1 MGILDFP
8 RPCNCGDIGCT
19 HCVVN
24 STMFSLIKKAWDYNW
39 KSLSIDN
46 FWNSVPHEKKTLIIS
61 KLKNSVSEE
70 NRHEFLIRNSL
81 SKENRKF
88 LIDTFNCKLES
99 GKFVFHQNKQ
109 IPIRYIPFVIREA
122 SEEEFK
128 YEETTLGRELD
139 ENNIPLEELKKINQ
153 LQGGQNYGSYRKTK
167 TGKIMK
173 KKLHLELLS
182 EYNKTNQ
189 IDNSISYKKEIL
201 REKEPGIGLQD
212 YGVTYW
218 TPDKERFYEV
228 VEEQCCISEN
238 EMTDGFLTDLI
249 VEKIAGNSDFLK
261 KYEEYVEQ
269 AIKKQEEELKYYEE
283 LRLNRERQ
291 RLNRER
297 QRLEEKRK
305 EKERIERISMIAE
318 ERKRLEEEKKIANRE
333 RNRQRQLEKNQKEKE
348 ARKLLEQKKKEEDQ
362 ALNEAVKEN
371 QKLNIP
377 VVSAKSESKKSKKN
391 KKKQTLIIE
400 EVSQDEVSQKETT
413 MMSDTRLKIPESEF
427 FMKNFVGPMWNIK
440 YGNESSQNMNDSL
453 HNTSEPILKGT
464 LHTEG
469 NKITGAEIYPPVN
482 SQHVLRLPEMP
493 QPPERPPGEFIVLN
507 ADTKMPQPPERP
519 PGEFILLNAD
529 TIYGK
534 NESVAPQ
541 LYLSHCE
548 NCNMCLDN
556 ECIESHVFHNL
567 NRKQTEI
574 VVQNLFESKKANRFT
589 FKGSGQP
596 VSLTF
601 DFDGTGRNKKNSTEI
616 FFAALVSPNKERLC
630 HTFIERMYYRLYG
643 NHPHVTK
650 VANNTR
656 KELDKCINKKKLEEL
671 TKSVNPDSVFCF
683 NDWVMSLNDDQFDIF
698 FVSYIYCVMYSYCR
712 NSQMEGQPY
721 NLEYFVMVC

>member
-1 MGILDFP
+1 MGILDFPRPKGIFDFP
-8 RPCNCGDIGCT
+8 RPCNCGDNEGCT
-19 HCVVN
+19 HCFVN
-24 STMFSLIKKAWDYNW
+24 STMFSLIKEAWDYNW
-39 KSLSIDN
+39 KLLSNEDIESSIKT
-46 FWNSVPHEKKTLIIS
+46 FWNSVPNEKKELIIS
-61 KLKNSVSEE
+61 KLKTLVSEE

-88 LIDTFNCKLES
+88 LTDNFNCTLES

-139 ENNIPLEELKKINQ
+139 ENNISLEVLQKINQ
-153 LQGGQNYGSYRKTK
+153 LKGGQNYGIYRKTK
-167 TGKIMK
+167 TGKIIK
-173 KKLHLELLS
+173 KKDWSLLLS
-182 EYNKTNQ
+182 EYKKTNQ
-189 IDNSISYKKEIL
+189 VNNSYSYKKEIL
-201 REKEPGIGLQD
+201 RDKKTGIGLQD

-218 TPDKERFYEV
+218 TPDQERFYEV
-228 VEEQCCISEN
+228 VEEECCISEN
-238 EMTDGFLTDLI
+238 EMTDGFLTYLI

-291 RLNRER
+291 RLEK
-297 QRLEEKRK
+297 QRI
-305 EKERIERISMIAE
+305 EKERIKRISMIAE
-318 ERKRLEEEKKIANRE
+318 ERKRVEEEKKRLEEEKKIANRE

-348 ARKLLEQKKKEEDQ
+348 ARKLKEQKKKEEEE

-371 QKLNIP
+371 QRSNNP
-377 VVSAKSESKKSKKN
+377 VVSPKSKTSNKN
-391 KKKQTLIIE
+391 ERKQTLIIE
-400 EVSQDEVSQKETT
+400 KVSQDEVSQKEVLPST
-413 MMSDTRLKIPESEF
+413 MSDLLTIPGSEL
-427 FMKNFVGPMWNIK
+427 FMKKMVGPMWDIYCN
-440 YGNESSQNMNDSL
+440 NESSQNMNDSL

-469 NKITGAEIYPPVN
+469 DKFKGAEIYQPVN
-482 SQHVLRLPEMP
+482 SQNVLRLPEMP
-493 QPPERPPGEFIVLN
+493 QRPPG
-507 ADTKMPQPPERP
+507 K
-519 PGEFILLNAD
+519 FILLNAD

-567 NRKQTEI
+567 DRKQTKM

-589 FKGSGQP
+589 FKGTGQP

-601 DFDGTGRNKKNSTEI
+601 DFDGTGRNKKNFTEI

-643 NHPHVTK
+643 KYPHVTK
-650 VANNTR
+650 VANDTK
-656 KELDKCINKKKLEEL
+656 KELDKCINEKKLEEL
-671 TKSVNPDSVFCF
+671 KKSVNTDSVFCF
-683 NDWVMSLNDDQFDIF
+683 NDWTMSLNDDQFDIF

-712 NSQMEGQPY
+712 NPQMEGQPY